1 VAATALGTNVGLDDL
16 GVTSL
21 LNLRLSQRLRR
32 FIGREFSPFV
42 LSRNPTVA
50 SLAAALSGPAAA
62 AAAAANSPQ
71 VLCLHGYRT
80 SSTVLRQQ
88 MLPLARILLDLGYA
102 LVVPDGPYK
111 VRY

>member
-1 VAATALGTNVGLDDL
+1 
-16 GVTSL
+16 
-21 LNLRLSQRLRR
+21 
-32 FIGREFSPFV
+32 
-42 LSRNPTVA
+42 
-50 SLAAALSGPAAA
+50 
-62 AAAAANSPQ
+62 

>member
-50 SLAAALSGPAAA
+50 SLAAALSGPGAAA
-62 AAAAANSPQ
+62 AAATAAAAPQ
-71 VLCLHGYRT
+71 VLSDHR
-80 SSTVLRQQ
+80 
-88 MLPLARILLDLGYA
+88 P
-102 LVVPDGPYK
+102 VPDKNAPLN
-111 VRY
+111 